1 MTKQLLLFFASYIAL
16 LSSVSAQI
24 KEGYLQPKTFSASE
38 TVCSLANRIY
48 LNIGT
53 DGHFEKYPKQQTIVK
68 LDLELNVLDSLDV
81 NAHLNILTGHF
92 LYCQKMIETANN
104 ELTAIINET
113 DEDSVNTTQ
122 QVYYRTHV
130 IQFDTNLVI
139 QNHFTIGDTADVV
152 RLLEVKKHND
162 SLYFLGYRY
171 STFSKIFYQQIV
183 KTNNDGSWQQLYE
196 FHDSVFA
203 SNNFFTQIEWYQDKV
218 LIGLDANF
226 NGHPNIGVFS
236 KKFNLIHKVN
246 SFDSASPAT
255 YKPWSG
261 FFIPQSNNPP
271 FTIGT
276 STTHISVIP
285 GITFNMATSYLD
297 SNLSLSKIDTFQFSG
312 TDTRYYNNPKAYY
325 DGFDYNTTDSVF
337 LVMAG
342 QWMDA
347 GYYTQ
352 TDSNDIYIYNYNGST
367 HQLNWMKVYNS
378 GYNNNYM
385 ASGEVLPGN
394 RYLVVLNEYNWD
406 KMITDNMAVHLMI
419 LNYKGDILSETR
431 LKVPNT
437 KLQVFPNPAS
447 TFLNIKL
454 PETENTVFSYELVSI
469 GGSKVS
475 SGLLSPEN
483 PTINVRQIPA
493 GTYILRCS
501 SSQSQL
507 EQKVVIE

>member
-1 MTKQLLLFFASYIAL
+1 MLRNLLLAAL
-16 LSSVSAQI
+16 IHLIISSCYGQSNEVF
-24 KEGYLQPKTFSASE
+24 LQPKTFSASE
-38 TVCSLANRIY
+38 TVCSVSNRIY

-53 DGHFEKYPKQQTIVK
+53 EGRFEKYPKQQTIVK

-81 NAHLNILTGHF
+81 NAHLNILPGHF
-92 LYCQKMIETANN
+92 LYCQKMIETGNN
-104 ELTAIINET
+104 ELTAIVNET
-113 DEDSVNTTQ
+113 DEDSVNTNQ

-130 IQFDTNLVI
+130 IQFDTNLVV

-183 KTNNDGSWQQLYE
+183 KTNNDGSWQHLYE

-203 SNNFFTQIEWYQDKV
+203 FGNYFTNIEWYQDKV
-218 LIGLDANF
+218 LIGLDASF
-226 NGHPNIGVFS
+226 SGHPNIAVFTNKFDLL
-236 KKFNLIHKVN
+236 KKIN
-246 SFDSASPAT
+246 SHDST
-255 YKPWSG
+255 YLSTFKPWSG
-261 FFIPQSNNPP
+261 FFISQDSTPP
-271 FTIGT
+271 MTIGT
-276 STTHISVIP
+276 AATWISP
-285 GITFNMATSYLD
+285 GYSFNMAVSHLD
-297 SNLSLSKIDTFQFSG
+297 VNFSLTEIDTFRYSLK
-312 TDTRYYNNPKAYY
+312 DTRYYNNPKAYY

-385 ASGEVLPGN
+385 AAAEVLPGN

-406 KMITDNMAVHLMI
+406 KMSIDNMAVHLMI
-419 LNYKGDILSETR
+419 LDYKGDILSETR

-437 KLQVFPNPAS
+437 KLKVFPNPAS
-447 TFLNIKL
+447 TFITVKL
-454 PETENTVFSYELVSI
+454 PENENTVFSYELVSI
-469 GGSKVS
+469 GGSKVL

-483 PTINVRQIPA
+483 TKIDVRQIPA
-493 GTYILRCS
+493 GTYILRCCS
-501 SSQSQL
+501 GKSQL